1 MRAVIPVA
9 ALLALAACATGPQAV
24 ETSAPTVT
32 YRFERGQ
39 LDQTTARADE
49 YCAQYGQRASVVDT
63 VRDGDSY
70 QATFECQSSRRGVLG
85 GLFGG

>member
-1 MRAVIPVA
+1 MRAVLPLA
-9 ALLALAACATGPQAV
+9 AVLALSACAMGPQAV
-24 ETSAPTVT
+24 ESSAPTVT

-49 YCAQYGQRASVVDT
+49 YCAQYGQRASIVDT
-63 VRDGDSY
+63 TRDGDNY
-70 QATFECQSSRRGVLG
+70 QATFECQSSRRGTLG